1 MKQKHVLWIILMAS
15 IPAILHFAK
24 LNHLLINFPSFG
36 DDFQFLQLIEFIQHH
51 TFFENL
57 EAIFQPHNQIHRI
70 AYGRLMMLISYCF
83 LGFIDFKWMTILA
96 NLQLLAIAI
105 PIFLYLKK
113 EKHSLWHMVPISFI
127 LFSPYGNLD
136 NFGFIGASQHTGS
149 ILFLVWISYGLM
161 YAENK
166 LWVFFLALAYP
177 FVSTEGLA
185 FLPIVAFVF
194 WKTKSRLSYYFAGF
208 AAIIILLYVMGLPAT
223 EKSPVTSP
231 SILTYLMAFSSF
243 LGLFMIKVSDT
254 YVGLINLSA
263 GILVCLLV
271 AFAILKGQKRII
283 SFPTLLIAQV
293 MIVGILICIG
303 RSSQG
308 DLVSIVNS
316 ERFLFYGLIS
326 LIGLYLCCLS
336 IPFVSKNRFLF
347 TGLAIIYFT
356 LSYFYS
362 VDTLE
367 NMRLRLRSDVTNAHH
382 SAPFSS
388 YSVGPLDYELIN
400 HRSYYSL
407 PNEEIITIDTAQLR
421 LTGKPIKI
429 KSMDSLGAGKYRYT
443 LEKPLINEHKNI
455 AQFALLYDRESANKW
470 MISPLVNNKKGREPF
485 FNVHFDSQNQPS
497 NFDIYLM
504 VLTTANSLAP
514 IANPVQ

>member
-1 MKQKHVLWIILMAS
+1 MKQKHAFLILFMAC
-15 IPAILHFAK
+15 IPAILHAAN
-24 LNHLLINFPSFG
+24 LYIYLINFPSFG
-36 DDFQFLQLIEFIQHH
+36 DDFQYLQLIEFIQNHS
-51 TFFENL
+51 FFENL

-70 AYGRLMMLISYCF
+70 AYGRIMMLVSYYF
-83 LGFIDFKWMTILA
+83 MGFIDFKWMTILA

-113 EKHSLWHMVPISFI
+113 EKHSLWNMVPISFI
-127 LFSPYGNLD
+127 LFSSYGNLD
-136 NFGFIGASQHTGS
+136 NYGFIGVSQHTGS
-149 ILFLVWISYGLM
+149 MLFLVWISYGLL
-161 YAENK
+161 YAKNK
-166 LWVFFLALAYP
+166 WWVFFLAIAYP
-177 FVSTEGLA
+177 FVSTEGIA

-194 WKTKSRLSYYFAGF
+194 WKTKSRLTYYFAGF
-208 AAIIILLYVMGLPAT
+208 AVAIICLYVSGLPVG
-223 EKSPVTSP
+223 ENSKGISP

-243 LGLFMIKVSDT
+243 LGLFMINVSDT
-254 YVGLINLSA
+254 YLGLINMAA
-263 GILVCLLV
+263 GILVCLLM

-283 SFPTLLIAQV
+283 SFPTLLMAQV
-293 MIVGILICIG
+293 MMVGILICIG

-382 SAPFSS
+382 NAPFSS
-388 YSVGPLDYELIN
+388 YSIAPLDYELIN

-407 PNEEIITIDTAQLR
+407 PKNEIITIDTMQLQ

-429 KSMDSLGAGKYRYT
+429 KSIDSLGAGKYRYSM
-443 LEKPLINEHKNI
+443 KNPLINENNNS
-455 AQFALLYDRESANKW
+455 AQFALLYNRESANKW
-470 MISPLVNNKKGREPF
+470 VISPLLNNKKGRAPF
-485 FNVHFDSQNQPS
+485 FNVHFDVQNQS
-497 NFDIYLM
+497 INFDIYIMELAS
-504 VLTTANSLAP
+504 ANRLAP
-514 IANPVQ
+514 IANLVQ

>member
-24 LNHLLINFPSFG
+24 LTHLLINFPSFG
-36 DDFQFLQLIEFIQHH
+36 DDFQYLQLIEFIQHH
-51 TFFENL
+51 SFYENV

-70 AYGRLMMLISYCF
+70 AYGRLIMLISYCF
-83 LGFIDFKWMTILA
+83 FGFIDFKWMTILA

-127 LFSPYGNLD
+127 LFSSYGNLD
-136 NFGFIGASQHTGS
+136 NFGFIGVSQHTGS
-149 ILFLVWISYGLM
+149 ILFLVWISYGLI

-166 LWVFFLALAYP
+166 LWVIVLAFIYP
-177 FVSTEGLA
+177 FVSTEGIA

-194 WKTKSRLSYYFAGF
+194 WKTKSRLTYYFAGF
-208 AAIIILLYVMGLPAT
+208 AAIIILLYVMGLPVS
-223 EKSPVTSP
+223 EKSPITSP

-254 YVGLINLSA
+254 YVGLINMA
-263 GILVCLLV
+263 TGILVCLLV
-271 AFAILKGQKRII
+271 AFAILKDQKRFI
-283 SFPTLLIAQV
+283 SFPTLLMAQV
-293 MIVGILICIG
+293 MIVGLLICIG

-336 IPFVSKNRFLF
+336 IPIFSKSLIPL
-347 TGLAIIYFT
+347 TGLAITFYI

-362 VDTLE
+362 VDSLE
-367 NMRLRLRSDVTNAHH
+367 NMHLRLRSDVNNAHH
-382 SAPFSS
+382 NAPFSS
-388 YSVGPLDYELIN
+388 YSIAPLDYELIN
-400 HRSYYSL
+400 HRSYFSI
-407 PNEEIITIDTAQLR
+407 PKNEIITIDTAQLQ
-421 LTGKPIKI
+421 LEGKPLKI
-429 KSMDSLGAGKYRYT
+429 KSIDSLGSGKYHIK
-443 LEKPLINEHKNI
+443 LEKPLINENKNKTV
-455 AQFALLYDRESANKW
+455 FALLVDRKQKTKR
-470 MISPLVNNKKGREPF
+470 MISPLLNNKKGREPF

-497 NFDIYLM
+497 NFDIYIMEL
-504 VLTTANSLAP
+504 ANANRLAP
-514 IANPVQ
+514 IANLVF

>member
-1 MKQKHVLWIILMAS
+1 MKQKHAFLILFIAC
-15 IPAILHFAK
+15 IPAILHASN
-24 LNHLLINFPSFG
+24 LYIYLINFPSFG
-36 DDFQFLQLIEFIQHH
+36 DDFQYLQLVEYVQHH
-51 TFFENL
+51 SIYENVN
-57 EAIFQPHNQIHRI
+57 AIFQPHNQIHRI
-70 AYGRLMMLISYCF
+70 AYGRLIMLISYCF

-113 EKHSLWHMVPISFI
+113 ENHSHWHMIPISFI

-136 NFGFIGASQHTGS
+136 NFGFIGASQHSGS
-149 ILFLVWISYGLM
+149 MLFLVWISYGLM

-194 WKTKSRLSYYFAGF
+194 WKTKSRLTYYFAGS
-208 AAIIILLYVMGLPAT
+208 AAIIILLYVTGLPVA
-223 EKSPVTSP
+223 EKSPITSP
-231 SILTYLMAFSSF
+231 SFLTYLMAFSSF

-254 YVGLINLSA
+254 YVGLINMA
-263 GILVCLLV
+263 TGILVCLLL
-271 AFAILKGQKRII
+271 AFAMLKGQKRII
-283 SFPTLLIAQV
+283 SFPTLLMAQV

-308 DLVSIVNS
+308 DLVSVVNS

-336 IPFVSKNRFLF
+336 IPFVSKNPILL
-347 TGLAIIYFT
+347 TGFAITYFT

-362 VDTLE
+362 VDPLE

-382 SAPFSS
+382 IAPFSN
-388 YSVGPLDYELIN
+388 YSIAPLDYELIN

-407 PNEEIITIDTAQLR
+407 PKKEIITIDTAQLR
-421 LTGKPIKI
+421 LSGKPIKI
-429 KSMDSLGAGKYRYT
+429 KSADSLGAGKYRYT
-443 LEKPLINEHKNI
+443 LENPFINEHKNK
-455 AQFALLYDRESANKW
+455 AQFALIYNLKSANKW
-470 MISPLVNNKKGREPF
+470 MISPLLNNKKGREPF
-485 FNVHFDSQNQPS
+485 FNVHLDSQNQPS
-497 NFDIYLM
+497 NFDVYM
-504 VLTTANSLAP
+504 MELTVANKIAP
-514 IANPVQ
+514 IANLVL

>member
-1 MKQKHVLWIILMAS
+1 MKQKHAFLILSMAC
-15 IPAILHFAK
+15 IPAILHAAN
-24 LNHLLINFPSFG
+24 LYINLINFPSFG
-36 DDFQFLQLIEFIQHH
+36 DDFQYLQLVEYVQHH
-51 TFFENL
+51 SIYENVN
-57 EAIFQPHNQIHRI
+57 AIFHPHNQIHRI

-113 EKHSLWHMVPISFI
+113 ENHSHRHMIPISFI
-127 LFSPYGNLD
+127 LFSTYGNLD
-136 NFGFIGASQHTGS
+136 NFGFIGVSQHTGS
-149 ILFLVWISYGLM
+149 MLFLVWISYGLM
-161 YAENK
+161 YAEK
-166 LWVFFLALAYP
+166 KWWVFFLALAYP

-194 WKTKSRLSYYFAGF
+194 WKSKSRLTYYFAGS
-208 AAIIILLYVMGLPAT
+208 AAIIILLYVMGLPVA
-223 EKSPVTSP
+223 EKSPITSP

-243 LGLFMIKVSDT
+243 LGLFMIKISDT
-254 YVGLINLSA
+254 YVGLINMAA
-263 GILVCLLV
+263 GILVCLLL
-271 AFAILKGQKRII
+271 AFAMLKGQKRII
-283 SFPTLLIAQV
+283 SFPTLLMAQV

-308 DLVSIVNS
+308 DILSIVNS

-336 IPFVSKNRFLF
+336 IPFVSNNPILL
-347 TGLAIIYFT
+347 TGFAITYFT

-367 NMRLRLRSDVTNAHH
+367 NMRLRLRSDVTNAYHN
-382 SAPFSS
+382 APFSS
-388 YSVGPLDYELIN
+388 YSIAPLDYELIN

-407 PNEEIITIDTAQLR
+407 PSEEIITIDTAQLR

-429 KSMDSLGAGKYRYT
+429 KSIDSLGAGKYRYK
-443 LEKPLINEHKNI
+443 LENSLLNENKNK
-455 AQFALLYDRESANKW
+455 AQFALLSNRESANKW
-470 MISPLVNNKKGREPF
+470 MISPLINNKKGREPF
-485 FNVHFDSQNQPS
+485 FNVHFDSQNQLI
-497 NFDIYLM
+497 NFDVYM
-504 VLTTANSLAP
+504 MELTVANKIAP
-514 IANPVQ
+514 IANLVL

>member
-15 IPAILHFAK
+15 IPAILHFVK

-36 DDFQFLQLIEFIQHH
+36 DDFQYLQLVEFIQHH
-51 TFFENL
+51 SFFENV

-70 AYGRLMMLISYCF
+70 AYGRLIMLISYCF
-83 LGFIDFKWMTILA
+83 IGFIDFKWMTILA

-127 LFSPYGNLD
+127 LFSSYGNLD
-136 NFGFIGASQHTGS
+136 NFGFIGVSQHTGS

-166 LWVFFLALAYP
+166 WWVLLLAFVYP

-185 FLPIVAFVF
+185 FLPIVAFVL
-194 WKTKSRLSYYFAGF
+194 WKIKSTLSYYFAG
-208 AAIIILLYVMGLPAT
+208 AALLVILIYVSGLPFS
-223 EKSPVTSP
+223 EKTQANNPP
-231 SILTYLMAFSSF
+231 ILTYLMAFSSF

-254 YVGLINLSA
+254 YVGLINMA
-263 GILVCLLV
+263 TGILVCLLV
-271 AFAILKGQKRII
+271 AFAILKEQKRFI
-283 SFPTLLIAQV
+283 SFPTLLMAQV

-336 IPFVSKNRFLF
+336 IPFVSKNLIMF
-347 TGLAIIYFT
+347 TGLAITYFT

-367 NMRLRLRSDVTNAHH
+367 NMHLRLRSDVNNAHH
-382 SAPFSS
+382 NAPFSS
-388 YSVGPLDYELIN
+388 YSIAPLDYELIN
-400 HRSYYSL
+400 QRNYYRL
-407 PNEEIITIDTAQLR
+407 PKDEIISLATAQISSNL
-421 LTGKPIKI
+421 KPLKI
-429 KSMDSLGAGKYRYT
+429 KSIDSLGTGKYHVN
-443 LEKPLINEHKNI
+443 LEKPIINENKTL
-455 AQFALLYDRESANKW
+455 FALLVDRKQKTKW
-470 MISPLVNNKKGREPF
+470 MISPIFNNKIGRTPF
-485 FNVHFDSQNQPS
+485 FNVHFDSQNQLI
-497 NFDIYLM
+497 NFELYM
-504 VLTTANSLAP
+504 MELTGTNKMAP
-514 IANPVQ
+514 IANLVL

>member
-1 MKQKHVLWIILMAS
+1 MKQKHAFLILFIAC
-15 IPAILHFAK
+15 IPAILHAAN
-24 LNHLLINFPSFG
+24 LYIYLINFPSFG
-36 DDFQFLQLIEFIQHH
+36 DDFQYLQLVEYVQHH
-51 TFFENL
+51 SIYENVN
-57 EAIFQPHNQIHRI
+57 AIFQPHNQIHRI

-83 LGFIDFKWMTILA
+83 WGFIDFKWMTILA

-113 EKHSLWHMVPISFI
+113 EKLSLWHMIPISFI

-149 ILFLVWISYGLM
+149 MLFLVWISYGLM

-166 LWVFFLALAYP
+166 LWISFLALAYP
-177 FVSTEGLA
+177 FVSTEGIA
-185 FLPIVAFVF
+185 FLPIVALCL
-194 WKTKSRLSYYFAGF
+194 WKSKSTLSYYFAG
-208 AAIIILLYVMGLPAT
+208 AALIVILIYVSGLSFS
-223 EKSPVTSP
+223 EKSPLASP

-243 LGLFMIKVSDT
+243 LGLYMIKVSDT
-254 YVGLINLSA
+254 YLGLINMAA
-263 GILVCLLV
+263 GILVCLLL

-283 SFPTLLIAQV
+283 SFPTLLMAQV

-308 DLVSIVNS
+308 DILSVVNS

-336 IPFVSKNRFLF
+336 IPFVSKNPILF
-347 TGLAIIYFT
+347 TGLAISYFT

-382 SAPFSS
+382 IAPFSS
-388 YSVGPLDYELIN
+388 YSIAPLDYELIN
-400 HRSYYSL
+400 HRSYYS
-407 PNEEIITIDTAQLR
+407 PPKNEIITIDTMQLR
-421 LTGKPIKI
+421 LTGKHIKI
-429 KSMDSLGAGKYRYT
+429 KSTDSLGAGKYRYK
-443 LEKPLINEHKNI
+443 LENSLINKKS
-455 AQFALLYDRESANKW
+455 AQFALLYDLKSANKW
-470 MISPLVNNKKGREPF
+470 MISPLLNNKKGREPY

-497 NFDIYLM
+497 NFDLYIMELA
-504 VLTTANSLAP
+504 TSNSLAP
-514 IANPVQ
+514 IAKTFQSN

>member
-1 MKQKHVLWIILMAS
+1 
-15 IPAILHFAK
+15 
-24 LNHLLINFPSFG
+24 
-36 DDFQFLQLIEFIQHH
+36 
-51 TFFENL
+51 
-57 EAIFQPHNQIHRI
+57 
-70 AYGRLMMLISYCF
+70 MMLISYCF

-113 EKHSLWHMVPISFI
+113 EKLSLWHMIPISFI

-136 NFGFIGASQHTGS
+136 NFGFIGVSQHTGS
-149 ILFLVWISYGLM
+149 MLFLIWISYGLM

-194 WKTKSRLSYYFAGF
+194 WKTKSRLTYYFAGF

-243 LGLFMIKVSDT
+243 LGLFMIKISDT
-254 YVGLINLSA
+254 YLGLINMAA
-263 GILVCLLV
+263 GILVCLLL
-271 AFAILKGQKRII
+271 AFAMLKGQKRII
-283 SFPTLLIAQV
+283 SFPTLLMAQV

-336 IPFVSKNRFLF
+336 IPFVSKNPILF
-347 TGLAIIYFT
+347 TGFAITYFT

-362 VDTLE
+362 VDSLD

-382 SAPFSS
+382 IAPFSS
-388 YSVGPLDYELIN
+388 YSIAPLDYELIN
-400 HRSYYSL
+400 HRSYYHL
-407 PNEEIITIDTAQLR
+407 PKDEIISLDTAL
-421 LTGKPIKI
+421 LTSALKSLKI
-429 KSMDSLGAGKYRYT
+429 KSTDSLGSGKYHIN
-443 LEKPLINEHKNI
+443 LENPLINENKNKTV
-455 AQFALLYDRESANKW
+455 FALLVDRKQKTKW
-470 MISPLVNNKKGREPF
+470 IISPLVNNKKGREPF
-485 FNVHFDSQNQPS
+485 FNVHFDSQNQLI
-497 NFDIYLM
+497 NFDVYM
-504 VLTTANSLAP
+504 MELTGANKMAP
-514 IANPVQ
+514 IANLVL

>member
-1 MKQKHVLWIILMAS
+1 MKQKHAFLILFIAC
-15 IPAILHFAK
+15 IPAILHAAN
-24 LNHLLINFPSFG
+24 LYIYLINFPSFG
-36 DDFQFLQLIEFIQHH
+36 DDFQYLQLVEYVQHH
-51 TFFENL
+51 SIYENVNAL
-57 EAIFQPHNQIHRI
+57 FQPHNQIHRI
-70 AYGRLMMLISYCF
+70 AYGRLMMLISYSF

-283 SFPTLLIAQV
+283 SFPTLLMAQV

-308 DLVSIVNS
+308 DILSIVNS

-336 IPFVSKNRFLF
+336 IPFVSKNPILF
-347 TGLAIIYFT
+347 AGFAITYFT

-362 VDTLE
+362 VDSLD
-367 NMRLRLRSDVTNAHH
+367 NMRLRLRSDLTNAHH
-382 SAPFSS
+382 NAPFSS
-388 YSVGPLDYELIN
+388 YSIAPLDYELIN

-407 PNEEIITIDTAQLR
+407 PSEEIITIDTIQLR
-421 LTGKPIKI
+421 LTGNPIKI
-429 KSMDSLGAGKYRYT
+429 KSTDSLGAGKYRYT
-443 LEKPLINEHKNI
+443 LENPFINEQKNK
-455 AQFALLYDRESANKW
+455 AQFALLYDRKFANKW
-470 MISPLVNNKKGREPF
+470 MVSPLVNNKKGREPF
-485 FNVHFDSQNQPS
+485 FNVHFDSQNQL
-497 NFDIYLM
+497 FRKCCQLDR
-504 VLTTANSLAP
+504 
-514 IANPVQ
+514 